1 MFLIEKRP
9 MGVLH
14 LFSVKNIFHDKMDF
28 RLFYFHVTIVPP
40 AEAEQRP
47 KSPHNLDA
55 STSALVY
62 IFSSILN
69 QSFVNKKN

>member
-1 MFLIEKRP
+1 MWRF
-9 MGVLH
+9 
-14 LFSVKNIFHDKMDF
+14 
-28 RLFYFHVTIVPP
+28 VPP